1 MKRQAPIL
9 LVASVFL
16 AAVSIPALAD
26 PDETDENL
34 VLTEQDSL
42 IGSARAYLSSIQTAR
57 IDLGSGVSFKD
68 RSGEKKPGFLYF
80 RADEMPDGGF
90 QFKSRWLFEATSA
103 FTPRQSGAAS
113 TLRLSPGESWVL
125 RGFTPRSAA
134 AEFSLSYGVQQS
146 VLGQQPKFGVSV
158 SSNISIS
165 EIDLPGLVKNPTFSQ
180 ALSRQSYEF
189 GLNIG
194 YAGFGVEAGLRGQ
207 DSLLE
212 DGYSGYDLGL
222 FYEGRR
228 FYTNILV
235 GEYRRK
241 LAGLQRG
248 FGADDL
254 NYYSLQIGASYRFG
268 PALDLTGGFRLIGYG
283 KGYVFE
289 ADRSSLDQ
297 VFFLGTRL
305 TF

>member
-1 MKRQAPIL
+1 MKHQAASLLTASAL
-9 LVASVFL
+9 LVAV
-16 AAVSIPALAD
+16 AIPALAD

-42 IGSARAYLSSIQTAR
+42 ISNARTSLSSIQTAR

-80 RADEMPDGGF
+80 RTDERPDNSF

-103 FTPRQSGAAS
+103 FTPRQSIAAS
-113 TLRLSPGESWVL
+113 TLRLSPGESSVL
-125 RGFTPRSAA
+125 RGFTPRSAT
-134 AEFSLSYGVQQS
+134 AEISLSYGVQS
-146 VLGQQPKFGVSV
+146 SALGRPPKFDISV

-165 EIDLPGLVKNPTFSQ
+165 EADISGLVNNPTLNR
-180 ALSRQSYEF
+180 ALNRQSYEF

-194 YAGFGVEAGLRGQ
+194 YAGFGVEAGLRGE
-207 DSLLE
+207 DSLFE

-254 NYYSLQIGASYRFG
+254 NYYSLQIGASYRLG
-268 PALDLTGGFRLIGYG
+268 SALDLTGGFRIVGYG

-289 ADRSSLDQ
+289 ADRRSLDQ
-297 VFFLGTRL
+297 IFFLGTRL
-305 TF
+305 AF

>member
-1 MKRQAPIL
+1 MKSQAAIL
-9 LVASVFL
+9 LTASAFL
-16 AAVSIPALAD
+16 AAVSIPALAE
-26 PDETDENL
+26 PGEADENF

-42 IGSARAYLSSIQTAR
+42 IGNLRTSLSNVQTAR
-57 IDLGSGVSFKD
+57 IDLGSEASFKD

-80 RADEMPDGGF
+80 RAEEAPGGGF

-103 FTPRQSGAAS
+103 FTPRQSSAAS

-134 AEFSLSYGVQQS
+134 AEISLSYGAQPS
-146 VLGQQPKFGVSV
+146 ELGRRPRFDVSV
-158 SSNISIS
+158 SSNVSIS
-165 EIDLPGLVKNPTFSQ
+165 EIDIPGLVNNPSLSQ

-189 GLNIG
+189 GVNIG
-194 YAGFGVEAGLRGQ
+194 YAGFGVEAGLRREN
-207 DSLLE
+207 SVLN

-222 FYEGRR
+222 FYEGHR

-235 GEYRRK
+235 GEHRRQ

-254 NYYSLQIGASYRFG
+254 SYYSLQVGASYRLG
-268 PALDLTGGFRLIGYG
+268 SALDLTGGFRLIGYG

-289 ADRSSLDQ
+289 ADRSSLDRI
-297 VFFLGTRL
+297 FYLGTRL
-305 TF
+305 NF

>member
-1 MKRQAPIL
+1 MKRQAATL
-9 LVASVFL
+9 LTASAFL
-16 AAVSIPALAD
+16 AAVSIPVLAD

-42 IGSARAYLSSIQTAR
+42 IGSVRASLSNIQTAR

-80 RADEMPDGGF
+80 RADEKPDSGF
-90 QFKSRWLFEATSA
+90 QFKSRWLFEVTSA
-103 FTPRQSGAAS
+103 FTPRQSSAAS

-134 AEFSLSYGVQQS
+134 AEISLSYGVEPS
-146 VLGQQPKFGVSV
+146 VLGRRPKFGVSV

-165 EIDLPGLVKNPTFSQ
+165 EINFPGLVNNPAFSQ
-180 ALSRQSYEF
+180 ALNRQSYEF

-194 YAGFGVEAGLRGQ
+194 YAGFGVEAGLRGE
-207 DSLLE
+207 DSLL
-212 DGYSGYDLGL
+212 DAGYSGYDLGL

-254 NYYSLQIGASYRFG
+254 NYYSLQIGASYRLG
-268 PALDLTGGFRLIGYG
+268 SALDLTGGFRLIGYG

-289 ADRSSLDQ
+289 ADRRSLDQ
-297 VFFLGTRL
+297 IFFLGTRL